1 MDVFRSDINKT
12 KGIEEVLNLVGLKW
26 DNVMVV
32 GDGDNDIE
40 MMKKAALAIAMGNG
54 TAACKDVADYVTGD
68 VDAGGIAQALK
79 HFELI

>member
-1 MDVFRSDINKT
+1 MPLISAGMDTVT
-12 KGIEEVLNLVGLKW
+12 E
-26 DNVMVV
+26 
-32 GDGDNDIE
+32 
-40 MMKKAALAIAMGNG
+40 AALAIAMGNG

>member
-1 MDVFRSDINKT
+1 MNAAH
-12 KGIEEVLNLVGLKW
+12 EVSNDHNSRDARHGEKNSITRLPPHARH
-26 DNVMVV
+26 
-32 GDGDNDIE
+32 DIE